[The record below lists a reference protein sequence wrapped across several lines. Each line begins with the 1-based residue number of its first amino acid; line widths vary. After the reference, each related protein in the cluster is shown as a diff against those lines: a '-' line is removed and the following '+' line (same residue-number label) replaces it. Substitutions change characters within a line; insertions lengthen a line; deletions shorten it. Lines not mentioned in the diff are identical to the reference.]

1 MLPAFTACILQV
13 IVTEPPAGIGVA
25 GALGQDADTATN
37 VCGTRVRDARD
48 HKSSAS
54 RCEDRGEHADRRR
67 LPGAVRT
74 EHAEDLS
81 SLDGERQ
88 IFDCDETAVLLAHAV
103 RFDDRAHPLIRPSLM
118 REAKSPI

>member
-67 LPGAVRT
+67 LPGAVR
-74 EHAEDLS
+74 AEDTEDLA
-81 SLDGERQ
+81 SLDGEGEV
-88 IFDCDETAVLLAHAV
+88 FDGHEVAVLLAYAAC
-103 RFDDRAHPLIRPSLM
+103 FD
-118 REAKSPI
+118 